1 MTTDPE
7 LRADAITGTAI
18 LNCLRREVAAL
29 DGQLVTDETHVTIGL
44 PGTGIV
50 LRARHGRW
58 ASDPEQLA
66 GDVWQPLTWRELA
79 SAVCQELTLYT
90 GGSADGLVAEIID
103 SRTAIAAMLRA
114 RASVA
119 KPGELYQRSE
129 QALVAGH
136 RYHPAPKGR
145 GGIAAEHWL
154 PYAPEAHASFALR
167 LLGVRADVVMDDGD
181 TTALDGLGPGVP
193 DGYRLLPAHPWQ
205 LTFLRD
211 RLDDLPALRD
221 GRLRLL
227 GTCDR
232 PVWPTSS
239 VRTVCDPAAGV
250 FYKFSLDVRI
260 TNDIRRLWLYDLRWT
275 VPLAHVLQQAF
286 ADVAAAFPGAAF
298 LIDRGYR
305 TIDVGDMDLSEGL
318 AAIIRD
324 GARAHAL
331 PGVTPLLAA
340 GISEGFP
347 GNPLDGQDADTALT
361 WWQRYLATV
370 LWPALYAYFRHGV
383 VLECHL
389 QNVLVGVGP
398 DGMPAQAFFRDQ
410 EGVRLLACQHADL
423 LRKIDGPRSLA
434 RGVDTAYGWQRL
446 QYCLVTN
453 HLHEIAGAIVQR
465 HPALAAEVWAQARA
479 AFLAYGRDHGS
490 PPELRALLNSPQV
503 PSKTNLLLRATRADG
518 DVSAYV
524 AHPNPLRAAVPAP

>member
-29 DGQLVTDETHVTIGL
+29 DGQLVADETYVTIGL

-58 ASDPEQLA
+58 ASDPERLA
-66 GDVWQPLTWRELA
+66 GDVWHPLTWRELA
-79 SAVCQELTLYT
+79 STVCQELALHT

-119 KPGELYQRSE
+119 MPGELYQRSE

-167 LLGVRADVVMDDGD
+167 LLGVRADVVMDSGD
-181 TTALDGLGPGVP
+181 TTALDGLEPGAP

-205 LTFLRD
+205 LSLLRD
-211 RLDDLPALRD
+211 RLGDLSALRD

-250 FYKFSLDVRI
+250 FYKFS
-260 TNDIRRLWLYDLRWT
+260 
-275 VPLAHVLQQAF
+275 
-286 ADVAAAFPGAAF
+286 
-298 LIDRGYR
+298 
-305 TIDVGDMDLSEGL
+305 
-318 AAIIRD
+318 
-324 GARAHAL
+324 
-331 PGVTPLLAA
+331 
-340 GISEGFP
+340 
-347 GNPLDGQDADTALT
+347 
-361 WWQRYLATV
+361 
-370 LWPALYAYFRHGV
+370 
-383 VLECHL
+383 
-389 QNVLVGVGP
+389 
-398 DGMPAQAFFRDQ
+398 
-410 EGVRLLACQHADL
+410 
-423 LRKIDGPRSLA
+423 
-434 RGVDTAYGWQRL
+434 
-446 QYCLVTN
+446 
-453 HLHEIAGAIVQR
+453 
-465 HPALAAEVWAQARA
+465 
-479 AFLAYGRDHGS
+479 
-490 PPELRALLNSPQV
+490 
-503 PSKTNLLLRATRADG
+503 
-518 DVSAYV
+518 
-524 AHPNPLRAAVPAP
+524 